1 MKNLSSFDLQLD
13 IKPSDVQKEMD
24 CNGLVMTI
32 FHLPRTKTLINGEE
46 VLWVPQDGIAD
57 PEVALNQQLQINAPP
72 QGPPVCIQAQKQ
84 TQAAHQDMLP
94 ASSC

>member
-1 MKNLSSFDLQLD
+1 
-13 IKPSDVQKEMD
+13 MD

-72 QGPPVCIQAQKQ
+72 QGPPFAK
-84 TQAAHQDMLP
+84 AAWEAGKDPLQGHGTG
-94 ASSC
+94 